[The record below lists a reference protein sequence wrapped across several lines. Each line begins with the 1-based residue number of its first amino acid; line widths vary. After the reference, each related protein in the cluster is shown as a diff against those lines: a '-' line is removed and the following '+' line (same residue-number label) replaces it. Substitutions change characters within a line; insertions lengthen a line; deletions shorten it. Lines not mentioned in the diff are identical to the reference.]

1 MPITNFI
8 LNIWIWMQCHFVK
21 NLSDERYHIYN
32 PPPLS
37 PILSPEKAK
46 IKTKQNTHVSKKH
59 LITCNKL
66 QELPVKNF

>member
-1 MPITNFI
+1 MDMDAMSFFEKSFWWKI
-8 LNIWIWMQCHFVK
+8 
-21 NLSDERYHIYN
+21 SYIY
-32 PPPLS
+32 PPPS

>member
-1 MPITNFI
+1 
-8 LNIWIWMQCHFVK
+8 MQWHFVE

-32 PPPLS
+32 PPP
-37 PILSPEKAK
+37 PILSPEKPK

-66 QELPVKNF
+66 QELPVYNF

>member
-1 MPITNFI
+1 
-8 LNIWIWMQCHFVK
+8 MQCHFVK

-32 PPPLS
+32 PPL
-37 PILSPEKAK
+37 LSPEKPK

-66 QELPVKNF
+66 QELPVYNF